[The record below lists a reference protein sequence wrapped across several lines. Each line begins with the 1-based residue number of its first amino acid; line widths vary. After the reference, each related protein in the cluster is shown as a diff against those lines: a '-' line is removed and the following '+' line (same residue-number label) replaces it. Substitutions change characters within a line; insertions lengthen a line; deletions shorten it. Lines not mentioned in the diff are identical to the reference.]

1 MKLVFDWCIF
11 IRVIFSSA
19 YDAEFNTKVALKK
32 LLRPFQSLQHA
43 KRTYR
48 EIKLLKMMNHENVS
62 GAFSVLIT
70 TNSLM
75 LIYIHFPM
83 AHT

>member
-1 MKLVFDWCIF
+1 MLELKSLVTCGKQMKLVFDWRIF

-32 LLRPFQSLQHA
+32 LSRPFQSLQHA

-48 EIKLLKMMNHENVS
+48 EIKLLKMMNHENEVMHL
-62 GAFSVLIT
+62 VC
-70 TNSLM
+70 
-75 LIYIHFPM
+75 
-83 AHT
+83 